1 MKKVLLLLLSF
12 GLILPACA
20 AGDDKPIQ
28 VNELPATAQEFI
40 STHFAGTQ
48 VMLATVDKEIFDTSY
63 KVVFEN
69 SAQVEFDKDG
79 EWKEI
84 EFRNGSIPASIV
96 PEEIRTYLHTHFPNT
111 EVKGIDRDKH
121 DYEVKLSS
129 GMELKF
135 DRNFNLI
142 DMDN

>member
-1 MKKVLLLLLSF
+1 MKKVILALLTF
-12 GLILPACA
+12 GLAFQACA
-20 AGDDKPIQ
+20 AGDDKPIK

-40 STHFAGTQ
+40 STHFSNTQ
-48 VMLATVDKEIFDTSY
+48 VMLTTVDKELFDTSY

-84 EFRNGSIPASIV
+84 EYRTGNVPASII
-96 PEEIRTYLHTHFPNT
+96 PEEIKAYIHTHFPNT
-111 EVKGIDRDKH
+111 DVKGIDRDKH

-129 GMELKF
+129 GIDLKF
-135 DRNFNLI
+135 DREFNLI